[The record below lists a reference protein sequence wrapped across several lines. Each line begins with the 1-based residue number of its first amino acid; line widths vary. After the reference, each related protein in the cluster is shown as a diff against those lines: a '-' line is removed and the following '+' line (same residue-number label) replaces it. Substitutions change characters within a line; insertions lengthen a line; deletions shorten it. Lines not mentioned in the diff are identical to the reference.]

1 MTREQMRREWLRVL
15 NEAAPMREVGEAEF
29 FASAEER
36 IIARN
41 LRRLEYVPRLPY
53 GGSRERKMVKRLEA
67 AARSGNGRW
76 PWSARARQLAEA
88 FQEVNGWLYER
99 KKTARLSDKQME
111 EMANEM
117 EICRSEL
124 RRDTLSDPDRRLYR
138 DRLEFFVEWDK
149 GFPNPVANFQVQPQ
163 FLLVRREGR
172 KEKRDRKV
180 TMKNASGEETL
191 LIDLPSDETGTPHDF
206 KTWCQNQGRYDF
218 IEGEKTLCALKYDTN
233 QRILGFD
240 VYQLYHYGWHGE
252 AKMWVAGD
260 GAVLED
266 GSVVLPDENNILWVG
281 GIGYTMSER
290 DIAGQP
296 YRMGKPSWRL
306 SEGLTFNADGA
317 YELAV
322 GQEDDLAALRDL
334 VGEYLT
340 RVKEYVGGEGP
351 DYAGYLAVGAVLSYG
366 LAPEFFARTKY
377 FSGLYIHGQTQGG
390 KGTLVDQLMP
400 LWGFS
405 WNAAL
410 NLSST
415 DYGLRS
421 THLQYEN
428 LPVRLEEANNL
439 RKEQIEFLKSTH
451 NREPRGKFS
460 PEGVG
465 GDEILTAPIIIGE
478 HTSSEASLQN
488 RFPHV
493 QVARER
499 RRKLDGTEIEHLPWF
514 NENRGFFFAIGRWVL
529 RHRGEFAR
537 RGLEHWRQWVDSEA
551 MQRAEPRL
559 TSVHGCAY
567 GAMMAVAEMLGVP
580 ARAEMDAF
588 RAWLIDHTYKSVA
601 SVRESVNVNVLWQH
615 IIDAFKQ
622 HVFGE
627 TLAEQRRYFHVIA
640 ETRAHPP
647 GREGQVPSTERPNFP
662 GWVSYRLYFD
672 YNSVLEMVAGHL
684 RRMGKDMPVSRKDFR
699 AQIEPHPYF
708 IRTKPGGT
716 LKQRMGSDKAPTSVW
731 GVELDL
737 HPMGLQPTQ
746 DEEVFAAYDAG
757 HDEYVEE
764 DKTGPYDAREWR
776 WDDPRK
782 GELYLIVQA
791 LAEK

>member
-1 MTREQMRREWLRVL
+1 MTREQIRREWLRVL
-15 NEAAPMREVGEAEF
+15 GEAVPMREVGEPEF

-36 IIARN
+36 IITRN
-41 LRRLEYVPRLPY
+41 LRRLEYQPKLPY
-53 GGSRERKMVKRLEA
+53 GGGRERKMVKRLEA

-76 PWSARARQLAEA
+76 SWGGKARQLAEA
-88 FQEVNGWLYER
+88 FREVNGWLYER

-124 RRDTLSDPDRRLYR
+124 RRENLSESDRRLYR
-138 DRLEFFVEWDK
+138 DRLEFFTEWEA
-149 GFPNPVANFQVQPQ
+149 GFPNPVANFQVVPQ

-180 TMKNASGEETL
+180 TLRNASGEETL

-252 AKMWVAGD
+252 AKMWVADD

-266 GSVVLPDENNILWVG
+266 GSIVLPDENRILWVG
-281 GIGYTMSER
+281 GIGYTMAER

-296 YRMGKPSWRL
+296 YRMGKPVWRL
-306 SEGLTFNADGA
+306 SEGLIFKEGG
-317 YELAV
+317 YELAA
-322 GQEDDLAALRDL
+322 GQDDDVAAVRDL
-334 VGEYLT
+334 FGEYVL

-366 LAPEFFARTKY
+366 MAPEFFARTKY
-377 FSGLYIHGQTQGG
+377 FSGLYVHGQTQSG

-439 RKEQIEFLKSTH
+439 RKEQVEFLKSTH
-451 NREPRGKFS
+451 NREPRGKYS

-514 NENRGFFFAIGRWVL
+514 NEHRGFFFTIGRWLL
-529 RHRGEFAR
+529 RHRQEFAR
-537 RGLEHWRQWVDSEA
+537 RGLEHWKRWVDSEA
-551 MQRAEPRL
+551 MRLAEPRL
-559 TSVHGCAY
+559 ASVHGCAY
-567 GAMMAVAEMLGVP
+567 GAVMAVVEMLGVP
-580 ARAEMDAF
+580 KPDEVEGF

-601 SVRESVNVNVLWQH
+601 SVKESVNVNVLWQH

-622 HVFGE
+622 NVFGD
-627 TLAEQRRYFHVIA
+627 TPYDWRRYFHVM
-640 ETRAHPP
+640 EESVPHPP
-647 GREGQVPSTERPNFP
+647 GRPAQVPSTERPNFP
-662 GWVSYRLYFD
+662 RWVSYRLYFD
-672 YNSVLEMVAGHL
+672 YNAVLEMVAAHL
-684 RRMGKDMPVSRKDFR
+684 RRMGRDMPVSRKDFR

-708 IRTKPGGT
+708 IKSKHGLRQRLGEART
-716 LKQRMGSDKAPTSVW
+716 PTQVW
-731 GVELDL
+731 GIDMDF
-737 HPMGLQPTQ
+737 HPMGLQPAT
-746 DEEVFAAYDAG
+746 DEEVFEAYDSG
-757 HDEYVEE
+757 SEEYE
-764 DKTGPYDAREWR
+764 DPKQTGPYDPKEWV

-791 LAEK
+791 LLNKK